1 MNSPQP
7 QQFGRITTT
16 QFHRLVTSLPELR
29 QQVGELSGVFRSKS
43 EKLTEILGAADHS
56 WAGIYELP
64 FLDQMAQLFMLLGMH
79 EPLLKAWRSDDT
91 IEQFSRWADDGSEL
105 DQWYEANEGSI
116 NRKHLLWLAIVFQ
129 RNILSIMLFHCSM
142 GHLVQRVRDV
152 GDDDAFFHAVEVDR
166 AVLGCPTFA
175 DRLARAEATA
185 DRHFFLRLR
194 KAIKGPSKK
203 HMAAIQDLRYSI
215 VALRS
220 MGFDRFTDEDLITLF
235 IKTKLYPNTA
245 GALKN
250 LRKHVQ
256 AARKLQPPEMTISGG
271 RPKAD

>member
-1 MNSPQP
+1 MESSAPQR
-7 QQFGRITTT
+7 FGCITTC
-16 QFHRLVTSLPELR
+16 QFHQLVKSLPELR
-29 QQVGELSGVFRSKS
+29 KQSGELSAILRSKS
-43 EKLTEILGAADHS
+43 QKLSEILGSNDHS
-56 WAGIYELP
+56 WASIYEFS
-64 FLDQMAQLFMLLGMH
+64 FLEQMAQLFMVLGMH
-79 EPLLKAWRSDDT
+79 EPLLQAWRSDNAMD
-91 IEQFSRWADDGSEL
+91 QFSRWADDSSEL
-105 DQWYEANEGSI
+105 DQWYEAHKDNI

-142 GHLVQRVRDV
+142 GHLVQRVRDH
-152 GDDDAFFHAVEVDR
+152 GDDDAFFHAVEIDR

-175 DRLARAEATA
+175 DRLARAEATS

-220 MGFDRFTDEDLITLF
+220 AGFDRFTDEDLITLF